1 MTLKENTPTRI
12 WIIGAGRFGRIAAAR
27 LKQSQTDAR
36 LTVVDRVFEKCV
48 WMKQSSFDVV
58 CMDGIDFLST
68 CLSPKNAP
76 NWIIPAV
83 PVHVALLWV
92 HQQLAPD
99 FDIRPERVPDFIRR
113 EIPHPMEGKNGEIY
127 MSLADFICPDNCP
140 EPEKVCTFTRKPRPY
155 SLFERLGELGNGQFL
170 SVVIRSR
177 QLAPGV
183 GGFTPEMLNEALE
196 KVKNAGKPILF
207 SSACRCHGVMNAFS
221 LSRRRG

>member
-1 MTLKENTPTRI
+1 MILKGNSAIRV
-12 WIIGAGRFGRIAAAR
+12 WIIGAGRFGRIAVAR
-27 LKQSQTDAR
+27 LKQLYADAQ
-36 LTVVDRVFEKCV
+36 LTVVDRDFQRCV
-48 WMKQSSFDVV
+48 RMKQIIGDVV

-68 CLSPKNAP
+68 CFSQKNASD
-76 NWIIPAV
+76 WIIPAV

-92 HQQLAPD
+92 RQQLAPD
-99 FDIRPERVPDFIRR
+99 FYVRPARVPDFICK
-113 EIPHPMEGKNGEIY
+113 ELPHPMEGKHGEIY

-140 EPEKVCTFTRKPRPY
+140 EPEKFCTFTRKPRPY
-155 SLFERLGELGNGQFL
+155 SLFERLGELGNGQCL

-183 GGFTPEMLNEALE
+183 GGFTPEMLTDALD
-196 KVKNAGKPILF
+196 KVKNAGMPILF